1 MNSFWCSKSMTNIL
15 IICWKC
21 IVIKHA
27 KISKLFYSKINS
39 FLFCF
44 LLHFW
49 KYPHARRHML
59 INYITGPPAFRSFS
73 NPVHLRQLLRP
84 ALITKLEHASLGLS
98 KLSVY
103 HKVSVASLK
112 VLVLWAKEEGWQ
124 ESGFKWRV
132 DAMWSSMF
140 LSFAHMTKNTIVHLS
155 CYPIKHYCIK
165 SSQYNS

>member
-44 LLHFW
+44 LIHFW

-112 VLVLWAKEEGWQ
+112 VLVLWAKEEGLTGEWFHS
-124 ESGFKWRV
+124 EGWMPCGALCFSLLPTWPKTP
-132 DAMWSSMF
+132 
-140 LSFAHMTKNTIVHLS
+140 LSTSVAT
-155 CYPIKHYCIK
+155 P
-165 SSQYNS
+165 